1 VNVRRL
7 ISEEESN
14 LSKEWTSTSPTNS
27 LAKIF
32 YGKIWGDLQINKRVS
47 SSQQLESA
55 GPQIFVLVKVGP
67 ITIGQLIR
75 YIGSQKQFNQ
85 TDLLFHSPTK
95 KEDQI

>member
-1 VNVRRL
+1 MY
-7 ISEEESN
+7 EG
-14 LSKEWTSTSPTNS
+14 LS
-27 LAKIF
+27 AKKKVICQRS
-32 YGKIWGDLQINKRVS
+32 GHLLPQQIPWPKCVS